1 MTYQIQKEDIVLPYH
16 YLPRIYQVL
25 FWQALEAGKKR
36 HDLVWHRRAGKDIT
50 VINATSCAMCG
61 QDTPEQLP
69 KIPYGKI
76 GTYFYFFPTFAQG
89 KKVIW
94 DGMTKEGIRFTDFIP
109 QEKRLQTWN
118 DEMKIRLKNGSL
130 FQIIGTDNY
139 DAIMGTNPVWCVFS
153 EFALQNPKAWEF
165 VRPILKENKGI
176 AIFAYT
182 PRGKN
187 HAYKLHLNA
196 ENHPERWFSQV
207 LTIDDTKVLT
217 KADVDEEIAD
227 GMSEELASQEFYCE
241 FLLGVEGSFYGRSL
255 EKAKNEGRIKPLLLD
270 SSKPVHTAWD
280 IGVDDFT
287 SVIFFQFIKGEYFLI
302 DFYENNYMGLDH
314 YAKVLQ
320 DKGYIYG
327 RHFGPHDLKDRVW
340 ANSAKTVYNIAL
352 NFGINFDI
360 IEKTS
365 VSSGIEAVRNTLNKS
380 YIDESKCSLLID
392 HLNSYRKRYNRILN
406 EYTEEPVHDSHSHA
420 ADAMRMLA
428 LADIY
433 EDNFN
438 YKKYYEMNQ
447 RNIDK
452 HSGKYGG
459 V

>member
-1 MTYQIQKEDIVLPYH
+1 MTYQIQKSDIILPYH
-16 YLPRIYQVL
+16 YFPRTYQIP
-25 FWQALEAGKKR
+25 FFQALEAGIR
-36 HDLVWHRRAGKDIT
+36 RFDLVWHRRAGKDIT
-50 VINATSCAMCG
+50 VMNATTCAMCG
-61 QDTPEQLP
+61 QDSPDLP
-69 KIPYGKI
+69 PTTAYGKI

-94 DGMTKEGIRFTDFIP
+94 DGQTKEGIRFTDFIP
-109 QEKRLQTWN
+109 ESKRLQTWN

-187 HAYKLHLNA
+187 HAYKLHQNA
-196 ENHPERWFSQV
+196 QNNERWFSQI

-217 KADVDEEIAD
+217 RADVDEEIAD

-241 FLLGVEGSFYGRSL
+241 FLLGVEGSFYGRQL
-255 EKAKNEGRIKPLLLD
+255 EKAKNEGRVKPLLLD

-287 SVIFFQFIKGEYFLI
+287 SIIFFQFIKGEYFLI

-320 DKGYIYG
+320 DRNYIYG
-327 RHFGPHDLKDRVW
+327 RHFGPHDLKNRVW
-340 ANSAKTVYNIAL
+340 ANSAKTVYTIAL

-365 VSSGIEAVRNTLNKS
+365 KASGIEAVRNTLNKS
-380 YIDESKCSLLID
+380 YIDEHKCAVLID

-406 EYTEEPVHDSHSHA
+406 EYSEEPVHDTHSHA

-438 YKKYYEMNQ
+438 YKKYYKMNQ
-447 RNIDK
+447 KNIEK
-452 HSGKYGG
+452 HSGKFGG
-459 V
+459 I